1 MHFGS
6 GGQSLW
12 IPLLIFLTLWEGLPA
27 STSSPDLPAP
37 KLTVHSWSKDSV
49 VLVCRAPEGQSG
61 VFFLLHSRS
70 GESLKVASKELESP
84 SEEVHFTVQLK
95 KGPKPELPVLC
106 CLYRNLQGLYS
117 AYSPYFIEHPR
128 GLSPTSAIP
137 SLPPPVLSVDCPGGV
152 VNHGAMLSF
161 SCSAPGL
168 VQSGHKQASFLLVRG
183 GSGGEPQAVQGSN
196 LESQPGV
203 FSMGP
208 MKQGQDGEYT
218 CFYQVTS
225 REEVVNSSVSNAVRI
240 TVKDKLPVPT
250 LSLQQHA
257 QVWHMLCTGSPA
269 YPGALFNLYLLD
281 GQLPVSSY
289 HVQATG
295 HETTFPVPV
304 QDTLLASYQCQYSVL
319 LGGKWTD
326 SERSRPL
333 AISRGLP
340 PSSTPDVPGVDWPLI
355 LGSLSAV
362 VLFLFSVAL
371 VAFALHKKVKA
382 AAEEKKKRQEA
393 KFWTQV
399 HGKDHVV
406 DLTVRCSSVTS
417 QEWANGNSTSRSPL
431 WNSLSTFTGPVH

>member
-12 IPLLIFLTLWEGLPA
+12 IPLLIFLTLWEGLRA
-27 STSSPDLPAP
+27 STSSPGLPAP

-49 VLVCRAPEGQSG
+49 VLVCRASEGQRG
-61 VFFLLHSRS
+61 IFFLLYRQSS
-70 GESLKVASKELESP
+70 KVDSMELESP

-95 KGPKPELPVLC
+95 KGPEPELLC
-106 CLYRNLQGLYS
+106 CLYRNRQGLYS
-117 AYSPYFIEHPR
+117 AYSPYLPIEHPR
-128 GLSPTSAIP
+128 GVSPTSAIP
-137 SLPPPVLSVDCPGGV
+137 SLPPPVLSVDPPGGV
-152 VNHGAMLSF
+152 VNHGTMLSF

-168 VQSGHKQASFLLVRG
+168 VQSGHKQTSFLLVRG
-183 GSGGEPQAVQGSN
+183 GSGEEPQAVQGSN

-240 TVKDKLPVPT
+240 ILKDELPVPT

-281 GQLPVSSY
+281 GQLPVSGH

-304 QDTLLASYQCQYSVL
+304 QDTLVVSYQCQYSVL
-319 LGGKWTD
+319 LGGKWSD

-340 PSSTPDVPGVDWPLI
+340 PPSTPDVPGVDWPLI

-431 WNSLSTFTGPVH
+431 WNSLSTFSGPVH